1 MSYSVSRTRALIA
14 AVLLFG
20 ILNAHGL
27 AAVVFDNTTNST
39 GGLNGGRGTELTLAV
54 GPRRITRITIPAMG
68 PGDEPLTFRMSITLY
83 ANDGPDEGWGP
94 SPATPIW
101 YSGHVFHTLSPGA
114 VTTLE
119 FSLPTVAVPD
129 SFTLFFN
136 NNSVQGLE
144 PQLPQFYPPSV
155 GSARFGRWY
164 LTLATPS
171 GWAFNDTTAPFGVV
185 IYTANVP
192 AVSTWG
198 IIALGLALATA
209 GTLLIRSRP
218 RASGWCT
225 LVTVTLIASP
235 PVGMGQVTI
244 GDAVRINTGDGAAQN
259 ETSVAASR
267 SSASGV
273 VVAAWNDWREGQT
286 ENPPWVRIG
295 VGISDDWGE
304 TWTDY
309 LLRPPLAYQSENEA
323 DPMTAYDPRTGT
335 VWAGGFSFV
344 NGGALFVA
352 AKGPTDDDFQDPP
365 VVPATGLEIDKCLLA
380 VGGAPNSPTST
391 RLFIAY

>member
-1 MSYSVSRTRALIA
+1 
-14 AVLLFG
+14 
-20 ILNAHGL
+20 
-27 AAVVFDNTTNST
+27 
-39 GGLNGGRGTELTLAV
+39 
-54 GPRRITRITIPAMG
+54 
-68 PGDEPLTFRMSITLY
+68 
-83 ANDGPDEGWGP
+83 
-94 SPATPIW
+94 
-101 YSGHVFHTLSPGA
+101 
-114 VTTLE
+114 
-119 FSLPTVAVPD
+119 
-129 SFTLFFN
+129 
-136 NNSVQGLE
+136 LE